1 MDSYI
6 QNADNCCRF
15 FFLKLIN
22 ILQERIAKVDNA
34 IESIVRSLGRR
45 VAERK
50 LAVALLLELSKSNSV
65 RDCIGNV
72 QGCILLLVTMSSS
85 DDGQAARD
93 AQALLENL
101 SFSDQN
107 VIQMAKANYFK
118 YLLQRLSTGSF
129 FNKIFFTLVCHELPC
144 KRILISCFWLCNRKV
159 PHIEF

>member
-1 MDSYI
+1 M
-6 QNADNCCRF
+6 
-15 FFLKLIN
+15 
-22 ILQERIAKVDNA
+22 QERIAKVDDA

-93 AQALLENL
+93 AQTLLENL

-107 VIQMAKANYFK
+107 VIQMAKTNYFK

-129 FNKIFFTLVCHELPC
+129 FNKHFVTLVCHELPC
-144 KRILISCFWLCNRKV
+144 K
-159 PHIEF
+159 EF

>member
-1 MDSYI
+1 M
-6 QNADNCCRF
+6 
-15 FFLKLIN
+15 
-22 ILQERIAKVDNA
+22 QERIAKVDNA